1 MTSTDIGLG
10 RASLRKALAAVLP
23 HVGKNLA
30 LGRVRLLMH
39 SDEHLFAIATDGYST
54 GIARVAVH
62 EVYALPDLPCIDIEP
77 RTAKELLA
85 VFTPPKDKDQRSVW
99 ETESF
104 RVVATKDQVTV
115 TEESELADNR
125 RLEVPRLGEPEY
137 YPNVTEVTTTHL
149 TSTPSYTKRVA
160 VNPGYLARFIASS
173 KVYDGEQLLVEP
185 RHGAKAKG
193 FTFRVGE
200 DFAGILLPQH
210 LEPAEIAAGDAWWV
224 ELIGTLT
231 TPMREAA

>member
-1 MTSTDIGLG
+1 MSTVDIGLG
-10 RASLRKALAAVLP
+10 RASLRQALAAVLP
-23 HVGKNLA
+23 HVGSNPSF
-30 LGRVRLLMH
+30 GRVRLLMH
-39 SDEHLFAIATDGYST
+39 SAEHLFAIATDGYST
-54 GIARVAVH
+54 GVARVAVH
-62 EVYALPDLPCIDIEP
+62 EVLELPELPCIDIEA

-104 RVVATKDQVTV
+104 RVVAMKDQVTV
-115 TEESELADNR
+115 TEESDLADNR

-137 YPNVTEVTTTHL
+137 YPLVPEITTAHL
-149 TSTPSYTKRVA
+149 RSTPTYTKRVG

-173 KVYDGEQLLVEP
+173 KAYGGEQLLVEP

-200 DFAGILLPQH
+200 DFAGVLLPQH
-210 LEPAEIAAGDAWWV
+210 LDPAELAAGDEWWAD
-224 ELIGTLT
+224 LLGTLT
-231 TPMREAA
+231 TPMREVA